1 MGVPVSP
8 PLNRRWLRL
17 LAGYLVFVGCL
28 ALVVTPVYLYV
39 EPSHRP
45 EIVRLAAVVVVG
57 IALIHLRGIVRERID
72 AQPVSAFELALR
84 RAPMEPRLA
93 PLFLKLRD
101 EVRFS
106 TTSQKYFER
115 VLWPR
120 ILALLARGPGA
131 QPAVLPVM
139 PAGRRLLRRGPS
151 LGTLRNLIGRIEEG
165 R

>member
-1 MGVPVSP
+1 MFP
-8 PLNRRWLRL
+8 PPERRWLRL

-28 ALVVTPVYLYV
+28 ALIVTPLYLYV
-39 EPSHRP
+39 EFSHRP
-45 EIVRLAAVVVVG
+45 VVIRLAAAVVVG
-57 IALIHLRGIVRERID
+57 IALFHLRGIVRERID
-72 AQPVSAFELALR
+72 AQPASAFELALR
-84 RAPMEPRLA
+84 RAPMEPRLT
-93 PLFLKLRD
+93 PFFFKLWD

-120 ILALLARGPGA
+120 VLALLARGSGGRP
-131 QPAVLPVM
+131 PAVPPVM

-165 R
+165 P